1 MSTTSQLRYDQTC
14 DANGEPKIP
23 RSLTWRWPLT
33 SLTTMDGR
41 RLSSWLLVGVALFV
55 VLGHICAAPFHAHA
69 GAVTTHSED
78 HPESGSDEAAHGG
91 SCEALRADS
100 AVDAPALL
108 PTGIVLPVVRNLEAL
123 HPHPTSA
130 PAPASS
136 PPLFLL
142 HAALLI

>member
-1 MSTTSQLRYDQTC
+1 MERARRPDPVGSARTGLRDGPGC
-14 DANGEPKIP
+14 
-23 RSLTWRWPLT
+23 LTWRRPLT
-33 SLTTMDGR
+33 SLTTMNGR
-41 RLSSWLLVGVALFV
+41 RLSSWLLVGVAIFV
-55 VLGHICAAPFHAHA
+55 VLGHICASPIHAHA

-100 AVDAPALL
+100 DVDAPALL
-108 PTGIVLPVVRNLEAL
+108 PTGIVLPVLGALETLRA
-123 HPHPTSA
+123 HPTSA
-130 PAPASS
+130 PAPTSS

>member
-1 MSTTSQLRYDQTC
+1 M
-14 DANGEPKIP
+14 N
-23 RSLTWRWPLT
+23 
-33 SLTTMDGR
+33 GR
-41 RLSSWLLVGVALFV
+41 RLSSWLLVGVAFFV
-55 VLGHICAAPFHAHA
+55 VLGHVCAAPFHAHA

-100 AVDAPALL
+100 HVHAPILL
-108 PTGIVLPVVRNLEAL
+108 QTSIVLQAIGDFERFSF
-123 HPHPTSA
+123 HPTPT
-130 PAPASS
+130 PAPTSS

>member
-1 MSTTSQLRYDQTC
+1 MNDR
-14 DANGEPKIP
+14 
-23 RSLTWRWPLT
+23 RLT
-33 SLTTMDGR
+33 S
-41 RLSSWLLVGVALFV
+41 WVLVGVAIFV

-78 HPESGSDEAAHGG
+78 HPESGRDEAAQGG

-100 AVDAPALL
+100 DVDVPALL
-108 PTGIVLPVVRNLEAL
+108 PTGVVLPVIGDLETLRA
-123 HPHPTSA
+123 HPTSSTA
-130 PAPASS
+130 PTGS